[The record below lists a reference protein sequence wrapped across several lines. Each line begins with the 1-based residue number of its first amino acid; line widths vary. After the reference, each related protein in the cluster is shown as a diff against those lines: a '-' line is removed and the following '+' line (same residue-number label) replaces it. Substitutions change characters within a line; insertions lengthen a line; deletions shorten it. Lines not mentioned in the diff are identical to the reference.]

1 MEEIKKVTSK
11 FPELINQEALEK
23 HVRQKYKE
31 YIYLEETVDEDRQN
45 LMKREELL
53 KQTKKYWESLEAV
66 CDIEYEEKPLDE
78 NKFLNQEVNLAI
90 INPSDRRNN

>member
-1 MEEIKKVTSK
+1 MEEIKKVISK

-23 HVRQKYKE
+23 YVRQKYKE

-66 CDIEYEEKPLDE
+66 CDIEYEEEPLDE